1 MYLHK
6 AFKVKRSSCLH
17 KAWLLISENLHK
29 INKLL
34 KFRNVLN
41 MSIVNPFI
49 YLFCANFRFT
59 IYHTLQFSK
68 GNLHKILVW
77 SNPLLQYKTHFNK
90 ETKFHKFLE
99 SLRRVSNVNLLIS
112 TDHKNIIPL
121 RWLKNAQ
128 YIYIIPSCNIYNCNL
143 DGDW

>member
-34 KFRNVLN
+34 KFCNILN
-41 MSIVNPFI
+41 MSIVI
-49 YLFCANFRFT
+49 YRKPLFT
-59 IYHTLQFSK
+59 YSVHIYYHTLLYSK
-68 GNLHKILVW
+68 SNLHQILVL
-77 SNPLLQYKTHFNK
+77 SNPFLLQYQTHFNK
-90 ETKFHKFLE
+90 ETIFHKFLE
-99 SLRRVSNVNLLIS
+99 SVWRVSNVNLLIS
-112 TDHKNIIPL
+112 RDHKKKIPL

-128 YIYIIPSCNIYNCNL
+128 LQCFPP
-143 DGDW
+143 